1 MYQRNGI
8 DGWVKRND
16 RRRVDMASIVYRDDG
31 STVDVRISDIS
42 YDGCQLAADLP
53 FTIGETV
60 TLNLPQTGEVKA
72 QIRWTSL
79 DGRSGARFL
88 IEDSMSGEHRLSA

>member
-16 RRRVDMASIVYRDDG
+16 RRRVDMASTVCRDDG

-42 YDGCQLAADLP
+42 HDGCQIEAGTA
-53 FTIGETV
+53 FAIGETV
-60 TLNLPQTGEVKA
+60 ILDLPRLGEVKA

-79 DGRSGARFL
+79 DGKSGARFL
-88 IEDSMSGEHRLSA
+88 IDEADATEHRLRA